1 MHVNVLAEPSIK
13 HRRRKAPSSS
23 VLAKFYTTDRRRT
36 DMKIKVLIKKPDC
49 NPEIVEIENELR
61 ALQKIVCG
69 HIESIYIPNLTNG
82 DIVCYGNEEGKLIGL
97 EPNFPLAD
105 FSIGIYDMV
114 VGPVVFVGS
123 TDEGEDRSLSEEE
136 IDKIKRYFS

>member
-1 MHVNVLAEPSIK
+1 
-13 HRRRKAPSSS
+13 
-23 VLAKFYTTDRRRT
+23 
-36 DMKIKVLIKKPDC
+36 MKIKVLIKKPDC